1 MRYVRVELDEGLRVE
16 PQVRVGVVALEP
28 GEASIVAETPAD
40 VVAKEYAGTERVRLF
55 PVGTDLLAVAT
66 AQAVPGDEGTVVS
79 LSDVRLLPPLE
90 PASFRDFVAFEQH
103 VQGAVAMTPDPQAAL
118 AAWAQQPTYLYGSP
132 HAVIGPDAPV
142 AAPPGSAAL
151 DFELEVGVVIGRDG
165 RDLTPEEA
173 REHIAGYVVV
183 NDWSARDI
191 QRHEMQSGLGPAKA
205 KDFATT
211 VGPWL
216 VTPDEL
222 EPARIGDRLD
232 LRMTVYVNGV
242 EFGSDSLAYMG
253 WSFEELVSYVSRGA
267 WVRAGDL
274 IASGTCAG
282 GSLAEA
288 WGRAGRQEPRPLQP
302 GDVVTM
308 TVDRLG
314 EISNPVVAAAPE
326 RSPIPPARPLAD
338 LRSAVGART

>member
-1 MRYVRVELDEGLRVE
+1 MRYARVEVDSVVVE
-16 PQVRVGVVALEP
+16 PEERVGVLVVEP
-28 GEASIVAETPAD
+28 AEASSVGESPAD
-40 VVAKEYAGTERVRLF
+40 VVAHEYAGTALVRLF
-55 PVGTDLLAVAT
+55 PADTDLLTVAT
-66 AQAVPGDEGTVVS
+66 ARQVPADDAPVVS
-79 LSDVRLLPPLE
+79 LTEARLLPPVQ

-132 HAVIGPDAPV
+132 HAVVGPDEAV
-142 AAPPGSAAL
+142 AAPPGCEAL

-173 REHIAGYVVV
+173 REHIAGYLVV

-191 QRHEMQSGLGPAKA
+191 QRHEMKSGLGPAKA

-211 VGPWL
+211 IGPWL

-222 EPARIGDRLD
+222 EPARIDDRLD

-242 EFGSDSLAYMG
+242 EFGSDSLAHMG

-326 RSPIPPARPLAD
+326 RSPIPRARPLAE
-338 LRSAVGART
+338 LQAAVGAQS

>member
-1 MRYVRVELDEGLRVE
+1 VRYARVDVDGQE
-16 PQVRVGVVALEP
+16 RVGVVTYPEP
-28 GEASIVAETPAD
+28 
-40 VVAKEYAGTERVRLF
+40 AGTGAAEAVAAAYATAAVRLF
-55 PVGTDLLAVAT
+55 PEGTDLLTVAVARQEPT
-66 AQAVPGDEGTVVS
+66 ADAPSVS
-79 LSDVRLLPPLE
+79 LADVRLLAPVR

-103 VQGAVAMTPDPQAAL
+103 VQGMTKGAAEPM
-118 AAWAQQPTYLYGSP
+118 AAWYQQPTYLYGSP
-132 HAVIGPDAPV
+132 HAVVGPEEPV
-142 AAPPGSAAL
+142 AAPPDSEAL

-173 REHIAGYVVV
+173 AGHIAGYVIV

-191 QRHEMQSGLGPAKA
+191 QRHEMKGGLGPAKS

-222 EPARIGDRLD
+222 EPARRGDRLD
-232 LRMTVYVNGV
+232 LTMTVHINGEV
-242 EFGSDSLAYMG
+242 FGQDTLAHMG
-253 WSFEELVSYVSRGA
+253 WSFEELVSYASRSA

-274 IASGTCAG
+274 IASGTCHG
-282 GSLAEA
+282 GSLAEE
-288 WGRAGRQEPRPLQP
+288 WGRTGTQQPRPLLP

-314 EISNPVVAAAPE
+314 TLASPVVAAAPE
-326 RSPIPPARPLAD
+326 RAPVLPATPLAQ
-338 LRSAVGART
+338 LQAVTGAQA

>member
-1 MRYVRVELDEGLRVE
+1 VRYARLDLDGQE
-16 PQVRVGVVALEP
+16 RVGLVVPAEP
-28 GEASIVAETPAD
+28 SGGGAAEVLAAAHG
-40 VVAKEYAGTERVRLF
+40 VGAVRLF
-55 PVGTDLLAVAT
+55 PEGTDLLAAAVARLEPAADAPT
-66 AQAVPGDEGTVVS
+66 VGLAQA
-79 LSDVRLLPPLE
+79 RLLAPVQ
-90 PASFRDFVAFEQH
+90 PASFRDFVSFEQH
-103 VQGAVAMTPDPQAAL
+103 VQGAAAMTGNADVAL
-118 AAWAQQPTYLYGSP
+118 AAWSQQPTYLYGSP
-132 HAVIGPDAPV
+132 HAVVGPEEPV

-173 REHIAGYVVV
+173 GAHIAGYVIV

-191 QRHEMQSGLGPAKA
+191 QRHEMKGGLGPAKA

-222 EPARIGDRLD
+222 EPARRGDRLD
-232 LRMTVYVNGV
+232 LTMTVQINGEV
-242 EFGSDSLAYMG
+242 FGQDTLAHMG
-253 WSFEELVSYVSRGA
+253 WSFEQLVSYASRSA
-267 WVRAGDL
+267 WVRTGDL
-274 IASGTCAG
+274 IASGTCSG

-288 WGRAGRQEPRPLQP
+288 WGRAGRQEPRPLLP

-314 EISNPVVAAAPE
+314 TIASPVVAAAPE
-326 RSPIPPARPLAD
+326 RSPVPPATPLAD
-338 LRSAVGART
+338 LQAASGVSA

>member
-1 MRYVRVELDEGLRVE
+1 VRYVRIEVDGSA
-16 PQVRVGVVALEP
+16 RVGLLVVESPQGASPEETVAAAYEP
-28 GEASIVAETPAD
+28 AS
-40 VVAKEYAGTERVRLF
+40 VRLF
-55 PVGTDLLAVAT
+55 PAGTDLLVAAVARQEP
-66 AQAVPGDEGTVVS
+66 AADAPSVPLTGA
-79 LSDVRLLPPLE
+79 RLLAPVQ

-103 VQGAVAMTPDPQAAL
+103 VQGMTRGAAEPM
-118 AAWAQQPTYLYGSP
+118 AAWYQQPTYLYGSP
-132 HAVIGPDAPV
+132 HAVVGPDEPV
-142 AAPPGSAAL
+142 AAPPDSEAL

-173 REHIAGYVVV
+173 AEHIAGYVIV

-191 QRHEMQSGLGPAKA
+191 QRHEMKGGLGPAKS

-222 EPARIGDRLD
+222 EPARVADRLD
-232 LRMTVYVNGV
+232 LTMTVHINGEV
-242 EFGSDSLAYMG
+242 FGQDSLAHMG
-253 WSFEELVSYVSRGA
+253 WSFEQLVSYASRSA

-274 IASGTCAG
+274 IASGTCHG

-288 WGRAGRQEPRPLQP
+288 WGRAGKQEPRPLLP

-314 EISNPVVAAAPE
+314 TLASPVIAAAPE
-326 RSPIPPARPLAD
+326 RAPVPPATPLAQ
-338 LRSAVGART
+338 LQAATGAHA